1 MTNGQQL
8 ATSEKIKQGI
18 VFAVAK
24 LIQILPLIGLTMIH
38 SGQSVASYMPY
49 ILFYTALKTGLLFV
63 NSLGHVQNSF
73 KITSISML
81 LAADALLLLAISPWL
96 YLTDMAAFILGA
108 SASVIMPTYEGVYY
122 HERVVWKWHLMGT
135 EIKTL
140 LAFSLITVGLLTIA
154 SHFSYW
160 LVFIVIMLFVLIGFI
175 GMQRFEPFVKQ
186 LDESV
191 FVEQTKSLNNLELF
205 VWATAMAFALRYL
218 RLFEAKFVW
227 LLITIAVIGLVALI
241 LRVIITRG
249 TKTKMPGWLLVA
261 ALINGAFETFLMLY
275 IFVAIQNQSLMIGAY
290 VTYGAAGMI
299 LAQVIRKSVQGRFS
313 KLSDLK
319 VQLLGFVA
327 GAWLMITPHL
337 ILLGIL
343 LISFFGS
350 ANSILLNHRA
360 YYTGVT
366 TPVQTLI
373 IKYRNTYLGSI
384 LMQFILITGL
394 MGLAVMRQ
402 QDITAVIAQISGS
415 VAMSDT
421 TSQLIHLAGL
431 ISVGLLTVIA
441 GLAGRYLPVVDENP
455 LV

>member
-81 LAADALLLLAISPWL
+81 LAAGALLLLAISPWL

-140 LAFSLITVGLLTIA
+140 LAFSLITVGLLTTA
-154 SHFSYW
+154 SHFSYR

-227 LLITIAVIGLVALI
+227 LLITVAVIGLVALI

-290 VTYGAAGMI
+290 VTYGAGMI
-299 LAQVIRKSVQGRFS
+299 LAQVIRKSVQGRFE

-319 VQLLGFVA
+319 VQLLGFVV

-366 TPVQTLI
+366 TPAQTLI

-402 QDITAVIAQISGS
+402 QDMTAVIAQISGS

-441 GLAGRYLPVVDENP
+441 GLAGRYLPAMDENP
-455 LV
+455 LT

>member
-1 MTNGQQL
+1 ML
-8 ATSEKIKQGI
+8 
-18 VFAVAK
+18 
-24 LIQILPLIGLTMIH
+24 H
-38 SGQSVASYMPY
+38 SGHTAASYMPY

-81 LAADALLLLAISPWL
+81 LAAGALFVLAISPWL
-96 YLTDMAAFILGA
+96 YLTDIAAFILGA

-140 LAFSLITVGLLTIA
+140 LAFSLVTVGLLTIA
-154 SHFSYW
+154 SHFSYRFI
-160 LVFIVIMLFVLIGFI
+160 FIVIMLFVLIGFV

-191 FVEQTKSLNNLELF
+191 FVAQTKSLNNLELF
-205 VWATAMAFALRYL
+205 VWATAMAFALSYL

-227 LLITIAVIGLVALI
+227 LLITIAVIGLVALV
-241 LRVIITRG
+241 LRVIIMRG
-249 TKTKMPGWLLVA
+249 TKTQMPGWLLIA

-275 IFVAIQNQSLMIGAY
+275 IFVAIQNQGLMIGAY
-290 VTYGAAGMI
+290 VTYGAGMI
-299 LAQVIRKSVQGRFS
+299 LAQVIRKSVQRRFS

-319 VQLLGFVA
+319 VQLLGFVV

-366 TPVQTLI
+366 TPAQTLI
-373 IKYRNTYLGSI
+373 VKYRNTYLGSI
-384 LMQFILITGL
+384 LMQFILIIGL

-402 QDITAVIAQISGS
+402 QDMTTVIAQISGS

-431 ISVGLLTVIA
+431 ISVGFLTLIA
-441 GLAGRYLPVVDENP
+441 GLVGRYLPAMDENP

>member
-1 MTNGQQL
+1 
-8 ATSEKIKQGI
+8 
-18 VFAVAK
+18 
-24 LIQILPLIGLTMIH
+24 
-38 SGQSVASYMPY
+38 
-49 ILFYTALKTGLLFV
+49 
-63 NSLGHVQNSF
+63 
-73 KITSISML
+73 
-81 LAADALLLLAISPWL
+81 
-96 YLTDMAAFILGA
+96 
-108 SASVIMPTYEGVYY
+108 MPTYEGVYY

-154 SHFSYW
+154 SHFSYR

-218 RLFEAKFVW
+218 RIFEAKFVW
-227 LLITIAVIGLVALI
+227 LLITVAVIGLVALI

-249 TKTKMPGWLLVA
+249 TKTRMPGWLLVA
-261 ALINGAFETFLMLY
+261 ALINWAFETFLMLY

-290 VTYGAAGMI
+290 VTYGAGMI
-299 LAQVIRKSVQGRFS
+299 LAQVIRRRVQGRFE

-366 TPVQTLI
+366 TPAQTLI
-373 IKYRNTYLGSI
+373 VKYRNTYLGSI

>member
-1 MTNGQQL
+1 
-8 ATSEKIKQGI
+8 
-18 VFAVAK
+18 
-24 LIQILPLIGLTMIH
+24 
-38 SGQSVASYMPY
+38 
-49 ILFYTALKTGLLFV
+49 
-63 NSLGHVQNSF
+63 
-73 KITSISML
+73 
-81 LAADALLLLAISPWL
+81 
-96 YLTDMAAFILGA
+96 
-108 SASVIMPTYEGVYY
+108 
-122 HERVVWKWHLMGT
+122 
-135 EIKTL
+135 
-140 LAFSLITVGLLTIA
+140 
-154 SHFSYW
+154 
-160 LVFIVIMLFVLIGFI
+160 
-175 GMQRFEPFVKQ
+175 
-186 LDESV
+186 
-191 FVEQTKSLNNLELF
+191 
-205 VWATAMAFALRYL
+205 MAFALRYL

-227 LLITIAVIGLVALI
+227 LLITVAVIGLVALI

-249 TKTKMPGWLLVA
+249 TKTKIPGWLLVA

-290 VTYGAAGMI
+290 VTYGAGMI
-299 LAQVIRKSVQGRFS
+299 LAQVIRRRVQGRFS

-319 VQLLGFVA
+319 VQLLGFVV

-366 TPVQTLI
+366 PPAQTLI

-441 GLAGRYLPVVDENP
+441 GLAGRYLPAVDENP
-455 LV
+455 LI

>member
-1 MTNGQQL
+1 
-8 ATSEKIKQGI
+8 
-18 VFAVAK
+18 
-24 LIQILPLIGLTMIH
+24 
-38 SGQSVASYMPY
+38 
-49 ILFYTALKTGLLFV
+49 
-63 NSLGHVQNSF
+63 
-73 KITSISML
+73 
-81 LAADALLLLAISPWL
+81 
-96 YLTDMAAFILGA
+96 
-108 SASVIMPTYEGVYY
+108 
-122 HERVVWKWHLMGT
+122 
-135 EIKTL
+135 
-140 LAFSLITVGLLTIA
+140 
-154 SHFSYW
+154 
-160 LVFIVIMLFVLIGFI
+160 MLFVLIGFI

-191 FVEQTKSLNNLELF
+191 FVEQTKSINNLELF

-227 LLITIAVIGLVALI
+227 LLITVAVIGLVALI

-290 VTYGAAGMI
+290 VTYGAGMI

-350 ANSILLNHRA
+350 A
-360 YYTGVT
+360 
-366 TPVQTLI
+366 
-373 IKYRNTYLGSI
+373 
-384 LMQFILITGL
+384 
-394 MGLAVMRQ
+394 
-402 QDITAVIAQISGS
+402 TAFF
-415 VAMSDT
+415 
-421 TSQLIHLAGL
+421 
-431 ISVGLLTVIA
+431 
-441 GLAGRYLPVVDENP
+441 
-455 LV
+455 

>member
-1 MTNGQQL
+1 MISGKQL
-8 ATSEKIKQGI
+8 GTSEKIKQGL

-24 LIQILPLIGLTMIH
+24 LIQVLPPIGLTMLH
-38 SGQSVASYMPY
+38 SGHTAASYMPY

-81 LAADALLLLAISPWL
+81 LAAGALFVLAVSPWL
-96 YLTDMAAFILGA
+96 YLTDIAAFILGA

-122 HERVVWKWHLMGT
+122 HERVVWKWYLKGT

-140 LAFSLITVGLLTIA
+140 LAFSLVTISLLIIA
-154 SHFSYW
+154 SHFSYR

-191 FVEQTKSLNNLELF
+191 FVAQTKSLNNLELF

-227 LLITIAVIGLVALI
+227 LLITVAVIGLAALV

-249 TKTKMPGWLLVA
+249 TKMKMPRWLLIA

-275 IFVAIQNQSLMIGAY
+275 IFVAIQNQGLMIGAY
-290 VTYGAAGMI
+290 VTYGVGLI
-299 LAQVIRKSVQGRFS
+299 LAQIIRRRVQGRFA

-319 VQLLGFVA
+319 VQLLGLVV
-327 GAWLMITPHL
+327 GAWLMMTPYL
-337 ILLGIL
+337 ILLGVL

-350 ANSILLNHRA
+350 TNSILLNHQA

-366 TPVQTLI
+366 TPAQTLI
-373 IKYRNTYLGSI
+373 VKYQNTYLGSI
-384 LMQFILITGL
+384 LMQFILIVGL
-394 MGLAVMRQ
+394 MGLAVLRQ
-402 QDITAVIAQISGS
+402 QNMTTVIAQISGS
-415 VAMSDT
+415 IAMTAT

-431 ISVGLLTVIA
+431 ISVGFLTLIA
-441 GLAGRYLPVVDENP
+441 GLAGRYLPAMDENP
-455 LV
+455 LI

>member
-81 LAADALLLLAISPWL
+81 LAAGALLLLAISPWL
-96 YLTDMAAFILGA
+96 YLTDMAAFILDA

-154 SHFSYW
+154 SHFSYR

-175 GMQRFEPFVKQ
+175 GMQHFEPFVKQ

-218 RLFEAKFVW
+218 RLFEAQFAW
-227 LLITIAVIGLVALI
+227 LLITIAVIGLVALV

-249 TKTKMPGWLLVA
+249 TKTKMPSWLLVA

-290 VTYGAAGMI
+290 VTYGAGMI

-366 TPVQTLI
+366 TPAQTLI
-373 IKYRNTYLGSI
+373 LKYRNTYLGSI

-431 ISVGLLTVIA
+431 ISVGLLTAIA
-441 GLAGRYLPVVDENP
+441 GLAGKYLPAVDENP

>member
-1 MTNGQQL
+1 MVNGKQL
-8 ATSEKIKQGI
+8 ETSEKIKQGL

-24 LIQILPLIGLTMIH
+24 LIQILPLIGLTMLH
-38 SGQSVASYMPY
+38 SGHTAASYMPY

-81 LAADALLLLAISPWL
+81 LAAGALFVLAISPWL
-96 YLTDMAAFILGA
+96 YLTDIAAFILGA

-140 LAFSLITVGLLTIA
+140 LAFSLVTVGLLTIA
-154 SHFSYW
+154 SHFSYRFI
-160 LVFIVIMLFVLIGFI
+160 FIVIMLFVLIGFV

-191 FVEQTKSLNNLELF
+191 FVAQTKSLNNLELF

-227 LLITIAVIGLVALI
+227 LLITIAVIGLVALV
-241 LRVIITRG
+241 LRVIIMRG
-249 TKTKMPGWLLVA
+249 TKTQMPGWLLIA

-290 VTYGAAGMI
+290 VTYGAGMI
-299 LAQVIRKSVQGRFS
+299 LAQVIRKSVQRRFS

-319 VQLLGFVA
+319 VQLLGFVV

-366 TPVQTLI
+366 TSAQTLI
-373 IKYRNTYLGSI
+373 VKYRNTYLGSI
-384 LMQFILITGL
+384 LMQFILIIGL
-394 MGLAVMRQ
+394 MGLSVMRQ
-402 QDITAVIAQISGS
+402 QDMTTVIAQISGS

-431 ISVGLLTVIA
+431 ISVGLLTLIA
-441 GLAGRYLPVVDENP
+441 GLAGRYLPAMDENP